1 MANKEASGRK
11 KEETGW
17 MTFKTMEEALPYIYR
32 NMAQNDEE
40 KTPRKVTDIDAAGEN
55 IETMVAAFNERWMP
69 MPGFA
74 IGVEV
79 MTVADLRD
87 AMGLRATIDVGDPW
101 PAAEKRLHEYGFRW
115 HWLGGQRVMYLKER
129 EDFVPDTGWEKA
141 EEVSNHG

>member
-1 MANKEASGRK
+1 MN
-11 KEETGW
+11 T
-17 MTFKTMEEALPYIYR
+17 
-32 NMAQNDEE
+32 DEE

-55 IETMVAAFNERWMP
+55 IRTMVMAFNERWVP

-79 MTVADLRD
+79 MSVGQLRD

-101 PAAEKRLHEYGFRW
+101 PEAEKLLYRFGFRW

-129 EDFVPDTGWEKA
+129 DDWVPDTGWEQA
-141 EEVSNHG
+141 EEVVD